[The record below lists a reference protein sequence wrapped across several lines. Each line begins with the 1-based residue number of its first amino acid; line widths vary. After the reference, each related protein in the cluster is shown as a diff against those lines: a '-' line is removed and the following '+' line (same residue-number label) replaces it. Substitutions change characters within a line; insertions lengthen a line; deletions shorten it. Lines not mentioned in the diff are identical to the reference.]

1 MPEPSS
7 AARRPLA
14 ARFLANPLLQRVA
27 RNSGYLFSA
36 STIAAALSMGQSA
49 LAARLLGVAGFGL
62 LGTVTVFASVVNG
75 LTSFRMGQLVV
86 SYVSHFNALKEDRKA
101 AALFKVAGLAEVTSS
116 VLAYVLVLLLAPLA
130 ARVFAPREPANAS
143 LYSLYGLIILANL
156 MAESSTG
163 LLQVFNRF
171 RVLAVVMVG
180 QSALTLLLMVGV
192 VAAHGGIVEVLAAY
206 LIGKIV
212 WALLITGAAIRQ
224 ARRQWGA
231 DWWRAPLGQLADR
244 RGELIRF
251 ALNTNFTTT
260 LNLVT
265 RDSELLWLSAFSS
278 QVQVGYYKVALAI
291 RNILIMPVEPLI
303 STTYRETA
311 HEVAGRRWQ
320 NVRYLLRSGSLIS
333 AAWTVPAG
341 VGLALLGKWLI
352 TIVWGEAFQ
361 PAYVNLM
368 ILLAGVMAVNI
379 FFWNRNVLLPLG
391 MPEYPTKVHLVAA
404 ILKVAGII
412 LLVPRGGANGM
423 AALLSAFYIGTTG
436 ALVWKT
442 YREVRRAESVSA
454 PAPEV
459 QG

>member
-1 MPEPSS
+1 MADPSP
-7 AARRPLA
+7 AGRRPLP
-14 ARFLANPLLQRVA
+14 ARLLANPLLQRVV

-86 SYVSHFNALKEDRKA
+86 SYVSHFGARQENQKA
-101 AALFKVAGLAEVTSS
+101 AAVFKAAGLAEMASS
-116 VLAYVLVLLLAPLA
+116 LLAYAIVLMLAPLA
-130 ARVFAPREPANAS
+130 ARYLAPREPANAA
-143 LYSLYGLIILANL
+143 LYSMYGLIILANL

-171 RVLAVVMVG
+171 RVMGAVMVG
-180 QSALTLLLMVGV
+180 QSALTLLLIVG
-192 VAAHGGIVEVLAAY
+192 ASLLHGGIFEVLIAY
-206 LIGKIV
+206 LIGKVV
-212 WALLITGAAIRQ
+212 WALSITSVAFWQ
-224 ARRQWGA
+224 ARLHWGEA
-231 DWWRAPLGQLADR
+231 WWRAPLGLLAER
-244 RGELIRF
+244 KREIVRF
-251 ALNTNFTTT
+251 ALNTNLTTT

-265 RDSELLWLSAFSS
+265 RDSELLWLSAFST

-311 HEVAGRRWQ
+311 REVAGKRWG
-320 NVRYLLRSGSLIS
+320 NVRYLLRSGTLIS
-333 AAWTVPAG
+333 AAWTLPAAI
-341 VGLALLGKWLI
+341 GLALLGKWLI
-352 TIVWGEAFQ
+352 SFLWGEAFQ
-361 PAYVNLM
+361 PAYTNLM
-368 ILLAGVMAVNI
+368 ILLIGVMAVNL

-404 ILKVAGII
+404 ILKVAGIL
-412 LLVPRGGANGM
+412 LLVPAWGANGM
-423 AALLSAFYIGTTG
+423 AALLSAFYLGTTG

-442 YREVRRAESVSA
+442 YRELRRAERA
-454 PAPEV
+454 PAPEA
-459 QG
+459 GG

>member
-1 MPEPSS
+1 MPEP
-7 AARRPLA
+7 APVGRRPLA
-14 ARFLANPLLQRVA
+14 ARFLGNPLLQRVI

-86 SYVSHFNALKEDRKA
+86 SYVSHFGAQKEDRKA
-101 AALFKVAGLAEVTSS
+101 AAVFKAAALAEMASS
-116 VLAYVLVLLLAPLA
+116 VAAYLIVLLVAPLA
-130 ARVFAPREPANAS
+130 ARYLAPREPANVS

-156 MAESSTG
+156 IAESSTG

-171 RVLAVVMVG
+171 RVQGAVTVA
-180 QSALTLLLMVGV
+180 QSALTLLLIVG
-192 VAAHGGIVEVLAAY
+192 ATLLHGGILEVLLAY
-206 LIGKIV
+206 LVGKMAY
-212 WALLITGAAIRQ
+212 ALSITSVALWQ
-224 ARRQWGA
+224 ARLHWGEG
-231 DWWRAPLGQLADR
+231 WWRAPLGLLADR
-244 RGELIRF
+244 RRELVYF
-251 ALNTNFTTT
+251 ALNTNLTTT

-311 HEVAGRRWQ
+311 REVAGRRWG
-320 NVRYLLRSGSLIS
+320 NVRYLLRSGTLIS

-341 VGLALLGKWLI
+341 LGLALLGKWLI
-352 TIVWGEAFQ
+352 SVLWGEAFQ
-361 PAYVNLM
+361 PAYTNLM
-368 ILLAGVMAVNI
+368 ILLVGVMAVNL

-391 MPEYPTKVHLVAA
+391 MPEVPTKVHLVAA
-404 ILKVAGII
+404 ILKVAGIF
-412 LLVPRGGANGM
+412 LLVPAWGANGM
-423 AALLSAFYIGTTG
+423 AALLSAFYLGTTG

-442 YREVRRAESVSA
+442 YRELHRAEHA
-454 PAPEV
+454 PAPD
-459 QG
+459 GGG

>member
-1 MPEPSS
+1 MPEPTPPGLRS
-7 AARRPLA
+7 LA
-14 ARFLANPLLQRVA
+14 ARFLGNPLLQRVI

-86 SYVSHFNALKEDRKA
+86 SYVSHFSAQKEDRKA
-101 AALFKVAGLAEVTSS
+101 AAVFKAAALAEMASS
-116 VLAYVLVLLLAPLA
+116 VAAYLVVLLLAPLA
-130 ARVFAPREPANAS
+130 ARYLAPRVPSNVS

-156 MAESSTG
+156 IAESSTG

-171 RVLAVVMVG
+171 RALGAVTVA
-180 QSALTLLLMVGV
+180 QSALTLLLIVG
-192 VAAHGGIVEVLAAY
+192 ASLLHGGILEVLLAY
-206 LIGKIV
+206 LVGKIV
-212 WALLITGAAIRQ
+212 YALSITSVAFWQ
-224 ARRQWGA
+224 ARLHWGEG
-231 DWWRAPLGQLADR
+231 WWRTPLGVLADR
-244 RGELIRF
+244 RRELVYF
-251 ALNTNFTTT
+251 ALNTNLTTT
-260 LNLVT
+260 LNLIT

-311 HEVAGRRWQ
+311 REVAGRRWG
-320 NVRYLLRSGSLIS
+320 NVRYLLRSGTLIS

-341 VGLALLGKWLI
+341 IGLALLGKWLI
-352 TIVWGEAFQ
+352 SILWGEAFQ
-361 PAYVNLM
+361 PAYTNLM
-368 ILLAGVMAVNI
+368 ILLVGVMAVNL

-391 MPEYPTKVHLVAA
+391 MPEVPTKVHLVAA
-404 ILKVAGII
+404 ILKVAGIF
-412 LLVPRGGANGM
+412 LLVPAWGANGM
-423 AALLSAFYIGTTG
+423 AVLLSAFYLGTTG

-442 YREVRRAESVSA
+442 YRELRRAERA
-454 PAPEV
+454 PAPEPE
-459 QG
+459 G

>member
-1 MPEPSS
+1 MPEPSF
-7 AARRPLA
+7 AGRRPLP
-14 ARFLANPLLQRVA
+14 ARLLANPLLQRVA

-36 STIAAALSMGQSA
+36 STVAAALSMGQSA

-86 SYVSHFNALKEDRKA
+86 SYVSHFVARKEDQKA
-101 AALFKVAGLAEVTSS
+101 AAVFKAAGLAEMASS
-116 VLAYVLVLLLAPLA
+116 LLAYMLVLLLAPLA
-130 ARVFAPREPANAS
+130 ARFLAPREPGNAA

-171 RVLAVVMVG
+171 RVLAVVMVS
-180 QSALTLLLMVGV
+180 QSALTLLLIAGV
-192 VAAHGGIVEVLAAY
+192 VATHGGIVEVLIAY
-206 LIGKIV
+206 LIGKVV
-212 WALLITGAAIRQ
+212 WALSITAVALWQ
-224 ARRQWGA
+224 ARLHWGA
-231 DWWRAPLGQLADR
+231 DWWQAPLALLADR
-244 RGELIRF
+244 KGELVRF

-278 QVQVGYYKVALAI
+278 QEQVGYYKVALAI

-311 HEVAGRRWQ
+311 REVGGKRWG
-320 NVRYLLRSGSLIS
+320 NVRYLLRSGSLFS
-333 AAWTVPAG
+333 AAWTLPAG
-341 VGLALLGKWLI
+341 IGLALLGKWLI
-352 TIVWGEAFQ
+352 SLLWGAEFQ
-361 PAYVNLM
+361 PAYLNLM
-368 ILLAGVMAVNI
+368 ILLVGVMAVNI

-404 ILKVAGII
+404 ILKVVGIL
-412 LLVPRGGANGM
+412 LLVPRWGANGM
-423 AALLSAFYIGTTG
+423 AALLSAFYLGTTG

-442 YREVRRAESVSA
+442 YREVRRAERLTA
-454 PAPEV
+454 AAEA
-459 QG
+459 GG

>member
-1 MPEPSS
+1 MPEPASPG
-7 AARRPLA
+7 RRPLA
-14 ARFLANPLLQRVA
+14 DRFLGNPLLQRVI

-86 SYVSHFNALKEDRKA
+86 SYVSHFSAQKEDGKAAAVFKA
-101 AALFKVAGLAEVTSS
+101 AALAEMASS
-116 VLAYVLVLLLAPLA
+116 VTAYLIVLLLAPLA
-130 ARVFAPREPANAS
+130 AKYLAPRVPSNVS

-156 MAESSTG
+156 IAESSTG

-171 RVLAVVMVG
+171 RVLGAVTVA
-180 QSALTLLLMVGV
+180 QSALTLLLIVGATV
-192 VAAHGGIVEVLAAY
+192 LHGGILEVLLAY
-206 LIGKIV
+206 LVGKIV
-212 WALLITGAAIRQ
+212 YALSITSVAFWQ
-224 ARRQWGA
+224 ARLHWGEG
-231 DWWRAPLGQLADR
+231 WWRAPLGVLADR
-244 RGELIRF
+244 KRELVYF
-251 ALNTNFTTT
+251 ALNTNLTTT

-311 HEVAGRRWQ
+311 REVAGRRWG
-320 NVRYLLRSGSLIS
+320 NVRYLLRSGTLIS

-341 VGLALLGKWLI
+341 IGLAFLGKWLI
-352 TIVWGEAFQ
+352 SILWGEAFQ
-361 PAYVNLM
+361 PAYTNLM
-368 ILLAGVMAVNI
+368 ILLVGVMAVNL

-391 MPEYPTKVHLVAA
+391 MPEVPTKVHLVAA
-404 ILKVAGII
+404 ILKVAGIF
-412 LLVPRGGANGM
+412 LLVPAWGANGM
-423 AALLSAFYIGTTG
+423 AALLSAFYLGTTG
-436 ALVWKT
+436 VLVWKT
-442 YREVRRAESVSA
+442 YRELRRAERA
-454 PAPEV
+454 PAPEP
-459 QG
+459 GG